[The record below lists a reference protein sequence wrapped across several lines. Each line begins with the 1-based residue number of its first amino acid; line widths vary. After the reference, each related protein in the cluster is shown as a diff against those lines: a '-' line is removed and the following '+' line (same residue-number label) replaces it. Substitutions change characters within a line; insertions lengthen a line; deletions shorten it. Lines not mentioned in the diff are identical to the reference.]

1 MFEDDIQVLY
11 ISEEHDSDEDDE
23 VKKEKEEEL
32 ELFEQHEQLWLVLSH
47 QLLDKQSKKLLINLD
62 FFQFNASG

>member
-1 MFEDDIQVLY
+1 MFEDDTKVFH
-11 ISEEHDSDEDDE
+11 ISEEHYSDEDDE

-47 QLLDKQSKKLLINLD
+47 QLLDKQPKKLLELK
-62 FFQFNASG
+62 